1 MRRLHTL
8 FPVALLSAFLTG
20 CCDVATL
27 CATPAESTE
36 PTSLVTGL
44 RLTADSLAVRVAP
57 TTSGTITLSLASS
70 ELTAHTLQLL
80 QPNGEITAKLGTTS
94 LIPGRT
100 TSLQVSALSTATPAN
115 RALLQVIASL
125 RNAADTLT
133 ITTEVIPPFTLG
145 VSGTFTDTA
154 GSRFTGTATIDR
166 VPGFTDP
173 VNLGITGL
181 PAGWVVTLPSAA
193 TTSVVPFTLASPP
206 NANPGLY
213 LVQLTATYGATTIQR
228 QFTLRITQNLPPP
241 DIALSVQPAGLS
253 VEQGQGGS
261 YLVSI
266 ARTAPG
272 IGPVAMGITGL
283 PAGATGTFAPA
294 SVNDTTRLTITTQA
308 TTPPGTYTLTV
319 GGVAGTISRQTTATL
334 TVTAAPP
341 PPSLAL
347 SVAPSALT
355 VAQGATGQAAVTITR
370 TNGAGNPTLD
380 VQGLPAGVTA
390 AFLPPA
396 SPTASTPLV
405 VSVGAAV
412 APGTY
417 ALTVRGVAGALT
429 AAAPL
434 SLTVAVPTSNFTLQ
448 LPPSITIRTGET
460 ALIPVTIAR
469 TGGFV
474 GTQIQIGINSFPAG
488 GNGWVGPTVTRGD
501 TTTLQ
506 VIGGIPG
513 THPVSIIASGGSLIR
528 TAAMQ
533 VTVVASTAPDFA
545 LVPQGKEL
553 QVPRGQFVPAVL
565 LINNYNGF
573 NGPITLSAITDN
585 PSNYYVSFT
594 PSVPAGFTSVNVE
607 IYASPNIAPGPHLIV
622 YRGVSNG
629 VERRAVLTIFVQ

>member
-1 MRRLHTL
+1 MRRRHTL
-8 FPVALLSAFLTG
+8 FPVALLGAFLTG

-27 CATPAESTE
+27 CGESE
-36 PTSLVTGL
+36 SEALVTGL

-57 TTSGTITLSLASS
+57 TTSGIITLSLTSS
-70 ELTAHTLQLL
+70 EPTAHTLQLL
-80 QPNGEITAKLGTTS
+80 QPNGDITAKLGTTS
-94 LIPGRT
+94 LVPGGT
-100 TSLQVSALSTATPAN
+100 TSLQVSALSTATPTS
-115 RALLQVIASL
+115 RALLQVVASL

-154 GSRFTGTATIDR
+154 GSRFTGTATMDR

-173 VNLGITGL
+173 VSLAITGL
-181 PAGWVVTLPSAA
+181 PAGWVVTLPSRA

-241 DIALSVQPAGLS
+241 DIALSLQPAGLS

-272 IGPVAMGITGL
+272 IGLATMGVTGL
-283 PAGATGTFAPA
+283 PAGAAGAFTPA
-294 SVNDTTRLTITTQA
+294 AANDTTRLAITTLA

-319 GGVAGTISRQTTATL
+319 TGVAGTISRQATATL

-347 SVAPSALT
+347 SVAPTALT

-370 TNGAGNPTLD
+370 ANGAGNPTLD
-380 VQGLPAGVTA
+380 LQGLPAGVTA
-390 AFLPPA
+390 AFLPPV
-396 SPTASTPLV
+396 SPTAATPLV
-405 VSVGAAV
+405 LSVGAAV
-412 APGTY
+412 VPGTY

-429 AAAPL
+429 ATAPL
-434 SLTVAVPTSNFTLQ
+434 SLTVTAPTSNFTLQ
-448 LPPSITIRTGET
+448 LPPTITIRTGET
-460 ALIPVTIAR
+460 ALIPVTISR

-474 GTQIQIGINSFPAG
+474 GVQIQVGINSIPLG
-488 GNGWVGPTVTRGD
+488 GNAWVGPTTTRGD

-513 THPVSIIASGGSLIR
+513 THLVSIIASGGSLIR

-533 VTVVASTAPDFA
+533 VIVVASTTPDFA
-545 LVPQGKEL
+545 LVPQAKEL
-553 QVPRGQFVPAVL
+553 TVPRGQFVPAVL

-573 NGPITLSAITDN
+573 NGPITLSAITDT
-585 PSNYYVSFT
+585 PGNYVVDFT
-594 PSVPAGFTSVNVE
+594 PSVPAGFSSVNVQ